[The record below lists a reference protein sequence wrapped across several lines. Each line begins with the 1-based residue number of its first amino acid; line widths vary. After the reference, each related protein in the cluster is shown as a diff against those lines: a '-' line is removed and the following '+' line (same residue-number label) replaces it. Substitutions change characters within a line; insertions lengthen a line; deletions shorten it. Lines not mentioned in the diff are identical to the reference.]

1 MIIACPECAG
11 PFDLP
16 AQHIAE
22 LVQIECPH
30 CSFRMIL
37 DFAAANDP
45 SLVEAGMRMAS
56 GFRSAA
62 EYRRF
67 THSPVEEPTPAAA
80 RHLEPVPAQ
89 PSPSE
94 VAPEPAV
101 ATTPGSR
108 PPRSRA
114 PAPIRAPGR
123 AVDAE
128 VATQHP
134 DVVAAQQAAA
144 RSGGTVVGP
153 APVPPPGHPVAEP
166 DVAEP
171 DVAEPD
177 VAEPDVA
184 EPDVAEPARDAVSA
198 RAPSTSPPA
207 RPVTR
212 EPEVRAK
219 PQVEIQPE
227 REIEPTSPLPTEA
240 KTEAK
245 TDSAGAV
252 ERIPPHTPPAPS
264 AQSRSG
270 DSGPEPVVPA
280 VAETSGADLDIYE
293 KQLHGSRAGTV
304 LLVFLLLLAGGL
316 VGASV
321 ALEGTPDPRPLL
333 EDLYRQAFKR

>member
-11 PFDLP
+11 PFDIP

-45 SLVEAGMRMAS
+45 RLVEEGMRMAS

-67 THSPVEEPTPAAA
+67 THSPVAEPTPAAA

-94 VAPEPAV
+94 IAPEPAV

-128 VATQHP
+128 VATPHP

-171 DVAEPD
+171 DVAESD

-184 EPDVAEPARDAVSA
+184 APDVAAVSA

-227 REIEPTSPLPTEA
+227 REIEPASPPATEA
-240 KTEAK
+240 KTE
-245 TDSAGAV
+245 SPGAI
-252 ERIPPHTPPAPS
+252 ERLPPHTPPAPS

-304 LLVFLLLLAGGL
+304 VLVFLLLLAGGL